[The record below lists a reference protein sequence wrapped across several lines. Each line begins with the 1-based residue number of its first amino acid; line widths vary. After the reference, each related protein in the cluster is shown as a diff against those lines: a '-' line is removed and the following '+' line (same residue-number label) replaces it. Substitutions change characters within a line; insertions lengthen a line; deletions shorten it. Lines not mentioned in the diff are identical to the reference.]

1 MTIVGET
8 TIEVRHNF
16 ETAHR
21 LFQTPGKCE
30 NIHGHSFWCNLELV
44 GEVGKTG
51 MLADLDFGDVK
62 KKFRSFLDENFDHRT
77 LLNKEDPWAK
87 PVFFATQTNVEHV
100 FTADSSTAYS
110 LPGLFPTEGD
120 PTTENIAY
128 WIATWALQAFPWAVE
143 HVVVKVQ
150 ETAVNAAT
158 CSLSR

>member
-1 MTIVGET
+1 VSIVSET
-8 TIEVRHNF
+8 SISVRHNF

-30 NIHGHSFWCNLELV
+30 NIHGHSFWCDLELV
-44 GEVGKTG
+44 GQVGKTG

-62 KKFRSFLDENFDHRT
+62 KKFRSFLDENFDHKT
-77 LLNKEDPWAK
+77 LLNKEDPWAGDIYF
-87 PVFFATQTNVEHV
+87 PTTSGIMGEDPDGPHR
-100 FTADSSTAYS
+100 

-143 HVVVKVQ
+143 HVLVKVQ

-158 CSLSR
+158 ATLSR

>member
-1 MTIVGET
+1 VTIVGET
-8 TIEVRHNF
+8 TISVRHNF

-21 LFQTPGKCE
+21 LYQTPGKCE
-30 NIHGHSFWCNLELV
+30 NIHGHSFWCDLELV
-44 GEVGKTG
+44 GNVGATG

-77 LLNKEDPWAK
+77 LLNKIDPWAGQLL
-87 PVFFATQTNVEHV
+87 FAGAN
-100 FTADSSTAYS
+100 ADGQAHF